1 MLSVQIQIKGK
12 HICLSSHLLMK
23 IWNFQFP
30 ICLETVIT
38 GVRLVTEYDNDF
50 LTSPLKSVEG
60 GSNKC

>member
-1 MLSVQIQIKGK
+1 
-12 HICLSSHLLMK
+12 MK

-38 GVRLVTEYDNDF
+38 GVRLITEYDNDF

-60 GSNKC
+60 GINKC